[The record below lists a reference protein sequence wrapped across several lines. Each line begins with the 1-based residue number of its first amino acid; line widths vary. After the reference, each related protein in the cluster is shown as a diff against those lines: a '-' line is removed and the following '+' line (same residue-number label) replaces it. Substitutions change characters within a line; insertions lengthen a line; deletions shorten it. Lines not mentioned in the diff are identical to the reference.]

1 MISHLGN
8 GQLPLKPP
16 DALRDGEH
24 GGPLA
29 GRAHAAIPVLRV
41 AETLGVLLPGM
52 NIVKKGEG
60 RTEKRLTIFP
70 FILLQTFYTS
80 KYSPCLLL

>member
-8 GQLPLKPP
+8 GQIPLKPP

-41 AETLGVLLPGM
+41 AETLGVLLPGV
-52 NIVKKGEG
+52 NIVKK
-60 RTEKRLTIFP
+60 RRRNDRK
-70 FILLQTFYTS
+70 
-80 KYSPCLLL
+80 KD

>member
-29 GRAHAAIPVLRV
+29 GRAHAAIPVL
-41 AETLGVLLPGM
+41 
-52 NIVKKGEG
+52 
-60 RTEKRLTIFP
+60 
-70 FILLQTFYTS
+70 
-80 KYSPCLLL
+80 